1 MDVNMSIGLIQEYL
15 DRYGC
20 IIEATLGKEK
30 ATEKF
35 LNRLAFELS
44 KDGIELDSKGKNFIY
59 KQLMEYFQEPGE
71 CYLRFEVEWCVA
83 EKTEPLL
90 FFLEDEIER
99 LKALIRE
106 DEAHPHEARLLT
118 KEETIAAINMFIM
131 YFDGIHKYESKI
143 NTGYSEKSTKEYKEK
158 YKRVADAGKQELK
171 ELLNYVRTAP

>member
-1 MDVNMSIGLIQEYL
+1 M
-15 DRYGC
+15 
-20 IIEATLGKEK
+20 
-30 ATEKF
+30 
-35 LNRLAFELS
+35 
-44 KDGIELDSKGKNFIY
+44 
-59 KQLMEYFQEPGE
+59 
-71 CYLRFEVEWCVA
+71 EWCVA